1 MQVLTH
7 GSRTDGS
14 EGSENQWLTT
24 HPTPGDDALHSIV
37 VKGPWREETPN
48 VSPRRRK
55 AGLKG
60 KRRGRRKGGWQ
71 ARAGL
76 KWAQVKAV
84 FEFAK
89 LAREEGL
96 PLNAFFTIKPDWR
109 CSTDQERKRDISRK
123 IAHLGQAIKGRSR
136 APRQIHFVGVTV
148 YEKERSGV
156 LHAHMLVRVEDFAYA
171 KQKADGDIINVTRA
185 KPYHLG
191 YITKQRVPF
200 GPEIDTT
207 HWHRRQ
213 PGEKIVGVR
222 LSFSMDAKAL
232 IAAQRLKQSAIV
244 SRLPSRPSQE
254 HRAALN
260 SAQFASRSGVP
271 ELARAG

>member
-1 MQVLTH
+1 VLTH

-14 EGSENQWLTT
+14 EGLENQWLTP
-24 HPTPGDDALHSIV
+24 HPTLDDDVLNSIV
-37 VKGPWREETPN
+37 VKGPWREETLN
-48 VSPRRRK
+48 VPTRRRK
-55 AGLKG
+55 SALKA
-60 KRRGRRKGGWQ
+60 KRRRRHKRGGWQ

-76 KWAQVKAV
+76 KWAQVKEV
-84 FEFAK
+84 FEFDK
-89 LAREEGL
+89 LARQVGL

-136 APRQIHFVGVTV
+136 ARRQIHFVGVTV

-156 LHAHMLVRVEDFAYA
+156 LHAHMLVRIEDFAFA

-232 IAAQRLKQSAIV
+232 ITAQRLKQSAIV

-254 HRAALN
+254 NHAALN
-260 SAQFASRSGVP
+260 NVQLASRSGVP

>member
-14 EGSENQWLTT
+14 EGLENQRFRPLSK
-24 HPTPGDDALHSIV
+24 PGADVLHSIV
-37 VKGPWREETPN
+37 VKGPWHEETPSA
-48 VSPRRRK
+48 SPRRKR
-55 AGLKG
+55 AALKV
-60 KRRGRRKGGWQ
+60 KRRRRRKKGGWP
-71 ARAGL
+71 AHAGL
-76 KWAQVKAV
+76 KWAQVKEV

-89 LAREEGL
+89 LARQEGL
-96 PLNAFFTIKPDWR
+96 PLNAFFTIKAGWR

-123 IAHLGQAIKGRSR
+123 IAHLGQAIKGRCQ

-156 LHAHMLVRVEDFAYA
+156 LHAHMLVRVEDFAFA
-171 KQKADGDIINVTRA
+171 KQKADGDIINVTWA
-185 KPYHLG
+185 KPYHLR

-200 GPEIDTT
+200 GPGIDTT

-213 PGEKIVGVR
+213 SSEKIVGVR

-232 IAAQRLKQSAIV
+232 ITAQRSKESARV
-244 SRLPSRPSQE
+244 FRLPSRPSSGE
-254 HRAALN
+254 
-260 SAQFASRSGVP
+260 SRCLKQRPIG
-271 ELARAG
+271 